1 MMAGGPHHTVLST
14 SATSD
19 LLRMFAAMCDIEF
32 LQIDERTQ
40 LDAFENEIRWNS
52 VYYHLS
58 RKI

>member
-1 MMAGGPHHTVLST
+1 VLSS

-19 LLRMFAAMCDIEF
+19 LMSMFAAMCDIEY
-32 LQIDERTQ
+32 LQIDERTRI
-40 LDAFENEIRWNS
+40 DAFANEIRWNS